1 MTGEKDGV
9 SVTTLEDVRRIGAAG
24 LVAQIRERD
33 MPAFGRTVASI
44 GVLTGDDKASASSL
58 AAIILQDAALTT
70 KVLKLANSV
79 YFNPARA
86 HISTV
91 SRALVV
97 LGFDVIAGIAVSLML
112 IDALLS
118 GGLRERVVS
127 EMGRSFHAAVQA
139 RTLAVLHGEANPEE
153 VFISALLA
161 RVGEM
166 AFWCFGDEA
175 AQSLDTALATGVK
188 PDVAE
193 SEVLG
198 FRLRQISVGLARE
211 WRLGSLLVN
220 TLERGESGG
229 DRESSVILAQ
239 QFAVAVESG
248 WSSPQARQAIA
259 KMARHTGRS
268 ESELTAVLLE
278 NAAAAVKTAAT
289 YGAVEAAQMIPA
301 PEAQAED
308 HLESEEVVGP
318 DPLLQLKIL
327 RDLSMLLGG
336 RPSLNDILTLA
347 LEGIFRGI
355 GMDRALFALVSA
367 DRKKLVGRA
376 ALGHGA
382 TAFCQA
388 FQFVLDASPG
398 ELINAVIVNQ
408 QALILRTAFET
419 PLRLDRLIRAGGMTP
434 CMLAPIVIQGRAIGL
449 FYADR
454 VSGGEISEDDG
465 QGFFHFAQQAAL
477 GFEHVM
483 ARASRP

>member
-1 MTGEKDGV
+1 MTGDF
-9 SVTTLEDVRRIGAAG
+9 VTSLEDVRRIGAAG
-24 LVAQIRERD
+24 LIAQIRERD
-33 MPAFGRTVASI
+33 MPAFSRTVASI
-44 GVLTGDDKASASSL
+44 GVLAGDEKASASSL

-79 YFNPARA
+79 YFNPARS

-97 LGFDVIAGIAVSLML
+97 LGFDVVAGIAVSLVL
-112 IDALLS
+112 IDSLLS
-118 GGLRERVVS
+118 GGVRERVVT
-127 EMGRSFHAAVQA
+127 EMARSFHAAVQA
-139 RTLAVLHGEANPEE
+139 RTLAAMQGVGNPEE

-175 AQSLDTALATGVK
+175 AQSLDTALATGV
-188 PDVAE
+188 PAELAE

-211 WRLGSLLVN
+211 WRLGALLLN
-220 TLERGESGG
+220 TLERGEGG
-229 DRESSVILAQ
+229 GGSEASVTIAH
-239 QFAVAVESG
+239 QFAAAVESG
-248 WSSPQARQAIA
+248 WGSPQARQAIA
-259 KMARHTGRS
+259 KMARHAGRS
-268 ESELTAVLLE
+268 ADELMPLLVE
-278 NAAAAVKTAAT
+278 NAAAAVRAAAA
-289 YGAVEAAQMIPA
+289 YGVVDAAKQIPTPEPA
-301 PEAQAED
+301 PAE
-308 HLESEEVVGP
+308 ESVEVEESSGP
-318 DPLLQLKIL
+318 NPLLQLKIL

-347 LEGIFRGI
+347 LEGIYRGI

-367 DRKKLVGRA
+367 DRRKLLGRA
-376 ALGHGA
+376 ALGSGA

-388 FQFVLDASPG
+388 FQFTLDASPG
-398 ELINAVIVNQ
+398 ELINSVVGLQQPFVIRN
-408 QALILRTAFET
+408 AFEAT
-419 PLRLDRLIRAGGMTP
+419 QRLDRLIRAGGMTP
-434 CMLAPIVIQGRAIGL
+434 CMLAPIVVQGRAIGL

-454 VSGGEISEDDG
+454 IAGGEISEEDA

-483 ARASRP
+483 ARASRG